1 MTIILLTSN
10 NIANLNF
17 GNNRLVYQF
26 QQGGVQFQD
35 NEIALATAQ
44 LYYSWYNI
52 TSAYGNNTYSYTW
65 VNGVTYTV
73 TMPDGNYS
81 IAELNTFLQNIMVQ
95 NTHYLVNTTSGD
107 FVYYIQWETNSTY
120 YAVQLNEYV
129 VPSILPAGYSLPS
142 GATWSLPAVSSTPQI
157 NILQNAFR
165 DIIGFNAGTYPSV
178 VPQGSTY
185 SALSVVA
192 PQVNPVSSLQI
203 TCSIATNPYSSQ
215 SKVIY
220 AFGVPETLFGGQI
233 LVQTPE
239 YAFTKLVNGNY
250 NQFEISIVDQNGRP
264 IALIDPQ
271 ISIMLIIRS
280 REKNQ

>member
-129 VPSILPAGYSLPS
+129 VPSVLPVNYALPA
-142 GATWSLPAVSSTPQI
+142 GATWSLPAVPSTPQI

-165 DIIGFNAGTYPSV
+165 DIIGFNAGTYPSA

-185 SALSVVA
+185 SVLSVVA